1 VTAAAYYFGP
11 AAAPLF
17 GYLHAPARAMG
28 KSGVL
33 LCNAMGHEYMAAHRT
48 IRQTAVRLARAGVTT
63 LRFDFYG
70 AGDSAGESTDGVPS
84 RWIGDIGV
92 AAGELRKRQSVSDV
106 SIVGLRLGAALALL
120 HLRNPHASD
129 VRNLVLWDPVIRG
142 RAYVDELLALQRERF
157 GRTSR
162 DEVLGFPFTTTL
174 RSELETIDL
183 TTLERPRAREVL
195 VVDTGS
201 AGDDTRALADRL
213 RDLGSQVE
221 YRRLNTRPFWHEPNK
236 SAVAA
241 EVVQAVVSW
250 TSARC

>member
-1 VTAAAYYFGP
+1 VTAPAYYFGP

-17 GYLHAPARAMG
+17 GYLHAPSRAMG

-33 LCNAMGHEYMAAHRT
+33 VCNAMGHEYMAAHRT

-84 RWIGDIGV
+84 RWVGDIGV
-92 AAGELRKRQSVSDV
+92 AASELRTRQRASDV

-120 HLRNPHASD
+120 HLRSPQAAD

-142 RAYVDELLALQRERF
+142 GAYVDELLTLQRERF
-157 GRTSR
+157 GRASG
-162 DEVLGFPFTTTL
+162 DEVLGFPFTAAL
-174 RSELETIDL
+174 RSELEAIDL
-183 TTLERPRAREVL
+183 TNVERPRAREVL
-195 VVDTGS
+195 VVDTGA
-201 AGDDTRALADRL
+201 AGDDTRTLADRL
-213 RDLGSQVE
+213 RDLGSLVE
-221 YRRLNTRPFWHEPNK
+221 YRQLNARPFWHEPNK

-241 EVVQAVVSW
+241 EVVQAIVAW